1 MALPPPRWSTSTGRR
16 STVWQDAAV
25 RRGLG
30 SPITLSVVVV
40 LLGALAAVTGV
51 MATSAVVFL
60 LVLAA
65 VTAGVALLAE
75 RHRGR

>member
-1 MALPPPRWSTSTGRR
+1 
-16 STVWQDAAV
+16 
-25 RRGLG
+25 
-30 SPITLSVVVV
+30 
-40 LLGALAAVTGV
+40 